1 MLAVLALIA
10 GVCAPATSASGA
22 LAADRSEPRLTGL
35 GVRLVD
41 IPTAT
46 ADDPRTRTYIT
57 DHLQPGTVIER
68 RVQVLNDGA
77 DAVEVSMYAA
87 AADID
92 DGDFVGAAGG
102 TQNALSRWTSTSA
115 ESLTLE
121 PGEQQLVNVT
131 IKVPPK
137 APSGEAYAVV
147 WAETTTP
154 PAEDGGVTQVSRVG
168 IRIYLSVGPGGVP
181 ASDFR
186 IESMTAARDA
196 SGAPEVQAS
205 VRNTGGRALDL
216 SGQLMLTKGPGGLSA
231 GPFEITLGTTLGVD
245 QTEPIAVS
253 LNENLPDGP
262 WLATITA
269 KSGLVEQTAEA
280 RLTFPTDPGVAAP
293 VTAEQPAGVPWL
305 PIGLAVAAGLLLLA
319 GVIWWFLLRRRRR
332 QQQPAAPPPQR
343 VPVDA

>member
-1 MLAVLALIA
+1 
-10 GVCAPATSASGA
+10 
-22 LAADRSEPRLTGL
+22 
-35 GVRLVD
+35 
-41 IPTAT
+41 
-46 ADDPRTRTYIT
+46 
-57 DHLQPGTVIER
+57 
-68 RVQVLNDGA
+68 
-77 DAVEVSMYAA
+77 
-87 AADID
+87 
-92 DGDFVGAAGG
+92 
-102 TQNALSRWTSTSA
+102 
-115 ESLTLE
+115 
-121 PGEQQLVNVT
+121 
-131 IKVPPK
+131 
-137 APSGEAYAVV
+137 VV